1 MDIENEYEE
10 DLDSNISI
18 LKQCQ
23 KDNNVSSCFKCE
35 QILGCKIRTQYVESV
50 YHSMNKGSGGF
61 FNFEA

>member
-1 MDIENEYEE
+1 MDSQNKYKQ

-23 KDNNVSSCFKCE
+23 SDNNVSSCLKCDKV
-35 QILGCKIRTQYVESV
+35 IGCKIRIQYVESV
-50 YHSMNKGSGGF
+50 YSSMNKGSGGF